1 MKLYSVL
8 CKYNEQQKIED
19 IKFIKDGFSFK
30 ALFFNALW
38 FVYYKMW
45 KEVFAVILVNI
56 CLFFLAKFFLDFDKL
71 LIEIAF
77 AVMIAMN
84 ANFWLAAHFKKQGYK
99 ITAVIFGN
107 NLADAEF
114 RFVKNLKSSLK
125 SDEFY
130 FDDKILNP
138 QFYS

>member
-30 ALFFNALW
+30 ALFFNVLW
-38 FVYYKMW
+38 FAYYKMW

-84 ANFWLAAHFKKQGYK
+84 ANFWLTTHFKKQGYK
-99 ITAVIFGN
+99 IIAVIFGN